1 MFITITIIIMAMPMI
16 IIIIT
21 IPHYS
26 AAGSRRSQ
34 TTSVKVASQGNTR
47 SEIIRA
53 REGNKHTHSDLVT
66 VNRCISNS
74 STLVTVNRF
83 ADRYASLLL
92 RLHKRHPFASQS

>member
-34 TTSVKVASQGNTR
+34 TTSVKVASQGTHVARLSGLVRETNT
-47 SEIIRA
+47 
-53 REGNKHTHSDLVT
+53 L
-66 VNRCISNS
+66 
-74 STLVTVNRF
+74 TLI
-83 ADRYASLLL
+83 
-92 RLHKRHPFASQS
+92 